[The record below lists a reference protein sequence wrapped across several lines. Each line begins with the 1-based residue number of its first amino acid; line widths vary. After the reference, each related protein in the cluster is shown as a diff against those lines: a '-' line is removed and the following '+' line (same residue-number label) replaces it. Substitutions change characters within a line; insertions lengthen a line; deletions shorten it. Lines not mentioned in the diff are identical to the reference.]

1 MNKVVYLNSHLE
13 KFRKEPE
20 IKIKLEDLEGL
31 SRYPNLL
38 ERDKKTTKIFV
49 KCFKNKETYSEFLK
63 KIPDNVD
70 RLGRF
75 YLITVYWIAYTNYY
89 HSDKFDEEMGI
100 CLERIDQN
108 IILLDSPHFCKKVY
122 HYLVKPELL
131 ISYE

>member
-49 KCFKNKETYSEFLK
+49 IVEIVYSIIHLF
-63 KIPDNVD
+63 
-70 RLGRF
+70 F
-75 YLITVYWIAYTNYY
+75 
-89 HSDKFDEEMGI
+89 HS
-100 CLERIDQN
+100 
-108 IILLDSPHFCKKVY
+108 
-122 HYLVKPELL
+122 
-131 ISYE
+131 

>member
-49 KCFKNKETYSEFLK
+49 KCFKNKETYNEFLK

-75 YLITVYWIAYTNYY
+75 YLITVYWIAYTNYH
-89 HSDKFDEEMGI
+89 HSDKFNEEMGV
-100 CLERIDQN
+100 CFESIDQN
-108 IILLDSPHFCKKVY
+108 IILLYSPHFCKKVY

>member
-1 MNKVVYLNSHLE
+1 
-13 KFRKEPE
+13 
-20 IKIKLEDLEGL
+20 
-31 SRYPNLL
+31 LL
-38 ERDKKTTKIFV
+38 IQITII
-49 KCFKNKETYSEFLK
+49 ETYREFLK

-100 CLERIDQN
+100 CLESIDQN

-122 HYLVKPELL
+122 HYLVKPELAKNNVRS
-131 ISYE
+131 INNN

>member
-49 KCFKNKETYSEFLK
+49 NCFKNKETYNEFLK

-75 YLITVYWIAYTNYY
+75 YLITVYWLCFINYY
-89 HSDKFDEEMGI
+89 YYDTFGDEI
-100 CLERIDQN
+100 NKCLENTEQEQV
-108 IILLDSPHFCKKVY
+108 LLKSPHFCKKVY
-122 HYLVKPELL
+122 HYLMKPEL
-131 ISYE
+131 I

>member
-49 KCFKNKETYSEFLK
+49 KCFKNKETYKDLLNK
-63 KIPDNVD
+63 LPNNVD
-70 RLGRF
+70 RLGKF
-75 YLITVYWIAYTNYY
+75 YLITAYWLCFINYY
-89 HSDKFDEEMGI
+89 YYDTFGDEI
-100 CLERIDQN
+100 NKCLENTEQEQV
-108 IILLDSPHFCKKVY
+108 LLKSPHFCKKVY
-122 HYLVKPELL
+122 HYLMKPE
-131 ISYE
+131 II

>member
-49 KCFKNKETYSEFLK
+49 KCFKNKDTYSEFLK

-70 RLGRF
+70 RFGKILF
-75 YLITVYWIAYTNYY
+75 NY
-89 HSDKFDEEMGI
+89 S
-100 CLERIDQN
+100 
-108 IILLDSPHFCKKVY
+108 LLDRLYK
-122 HYLVKPELL
+122 LL
-131 ISYE
+131 S